1 MCIRLSKLAKI
12 PILEM
17 ASTQKDVEY
26 NADYTD
32 TDSVSMYL
40 LRRLPSVLCVRP
52 LVQVK
57 LNNSQGY
64 VHTMEQIV
72 RLGFVRKVAFRHNWR
87 ALGAAPLRTTGLLV
101 QVYGILFIQVPPVST
116 VSLRASAPLLA
127 LYALA
132 KRCDGIL
139 SRQGRK
145 SADAC
150 QGLAALGNACRGL
163 AALGKLLLL
172 RPATRHG
179 SYHGPVQRG

>member
-1 MCIRLSKLAKI
+1 
-12 PILEM
+12 
-17 ASTQKDVEY
+17 
-26 NADYTD
+26 
-32 TDSVSMYL
+32 MYL

-72 RLGFVRKVAFRHNWR
+72 RLGFVRKVAFRHKWR
-87 ALGAAPLRTTGLLV
+87 ALVPLRCGPTGLLV

-116 VSLRASAPLLA
+116 VLLRASAPLLA

-132 KRCDGIL
+132 KRCDEG
-139 SRQGRK
+139 GK

-150 QGLAALGNACRGL
+150 QGLAALGNACPWQCLPRTCCPWQTFAS
-163 AALGKLLLL
+163 AA
-172 RPATRHG
+172 
-179 SYHGPVQRG
+179 SYSSRELSWPRSAWLMR